1 MADYQ
6 YIGEGRADGCIV
18 FSSAT
23 KKGAFFGKTPIVQP
37 SGAAQAA
44 VATTAITT
52 AATTTTPW
60 GFATSTQA
68 DNLAAIVAAN
78 RTLVNQM
85 RADLVSLGLI
95 KGAA

>member
-1 MADYQ
+1 MAVYE
-6 YIGEGRADGCIV
+6 YIGDGRPDGAIFV
-18 FSSAT
+18 QSG
-23 KKGAFFGKTPIVQP
+23 KKGAFFGATPIVQP

-44 VATTAITT
+44 VAVSTITT

-68 DNLAAIVAAN
+68 DAVAATVKN
-78 RTLVNQM
+78 NTVLVNKI

-95 KGAA
+95 AGA